1 MAPAVV
7 VGKFGTATLTRD
19 ELLASFQEKPRIL
32 ISLMDEGRNS
42 CEHVEPSSSIEMA
55 RSWTRCISPRIF
67 RKVRAIAGRWTKS
80 RRAPTSWLVQRH
92 RSPIKAASL
101 VDVSPVDEYEAVNAE
116 LFRQLG
122 GGIDA
127 VYFCPEHP
135 ENATVRRKPGTGML
149 EEAKRDHQIAVEKSW
164 FIGDKDTD
172 VLCGRRAGC
181 KTILVLTGYGKNYRD
196 CWSAFHCAKTSSRRP
211 QIVLA
216 AKM

>member
-1 MAPAVV
+1 
-7 VGKFGTATLTRD
+7 
-19 ELLASFQEKPRIL
+19 
-32 ISLMDEGRNS
+32 MDEGETTATRRAVFLDRDGTLMN
-42 CEHVEPSSSIEMA
+42 EMHFSA
-55 RSWTRCISPRIF
+55 DLS
-67 RKVRAIAGRWTKS
+67 KVRAIAGAGQSLAKL
-80 RRAPTSWLVQRH
+80 RRHGWFNVMITNQSGIARGCFT
-92 RSPIKAASL
+92 
-101 VDVSPVDEYEAVNAE
+101 VDEYEAVNAE

-127 VYFCPEHP
+127 VYFCPEHS

-196 CWSAFHCAKTSSRRP
+196 SGPHFIAKDIVEAAE
-211 QIVLA
+211 IVLA